1 MYQGHGL
8 FENIAIPLVKHF
20 AYSYRSNEI
29 TKIVNGA
36 DKKERKE
43 NLVTEYYNNTFTSR
57 ESTSF
62 RERIE
67 QLIIDNSPNMDNFAS
82 IKIKEQIEK
91 ALKVL

>member
-1 MYQGHGL
+1 MEQ
-8 FENIAIPLVKHF
+8 
-20 AYSYRSNEI
+20 
-29 TKIVNGA
+29 T
-36 DKKERKE
+36 KKERKE